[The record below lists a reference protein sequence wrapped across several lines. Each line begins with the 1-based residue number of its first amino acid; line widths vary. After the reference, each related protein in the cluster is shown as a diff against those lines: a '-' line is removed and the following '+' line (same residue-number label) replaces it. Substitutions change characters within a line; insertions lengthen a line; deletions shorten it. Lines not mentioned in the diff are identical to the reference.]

1 MQNGS
6 SMKPTEVLVLSGL
19 LLALCLTSLFALWR
33 RANRI
38 QSAVAGAPRIRWTY
52 TPGSSPLSGI
62 ALAPNGTIHFA
73 AADGIYALS
82 PEGRLLWK
90 SPLPSG
96 PVAAAPTLA
105 PSGTLYAACQSGML
119 FALDASGNLIWQSV
133 STQHKFL
140 TPPALEDDDALYVA
154 DDYTDLF
161 AFAPRLGP
169 NLNWKQM
176 SYSPTGSKEDI
187 LLGRNP
193 YGDGWWRSSPVIGGG
208 DGVYIPPPR
217 GRSRPP
223 QRGARLFF
231 FPLPAWPGIGGRNT

>member
-1 MQNGS
+1 
-6 SMKPTEVLVLSGL
+6 
-19 LLALCLTSLFALWR
+19 
-33 RANRI
+33 
-38 QSAVAGAPRIRWTY
+38 
-52 TPGSSPLSGI
+52 
-62 ALAPNGTIHFA
+62 
-73 AADGIYALS
+73 
-82 PEGRLLWK
+82 
-90 SPLPSG
+90 
-96 PVAAAPTLA
+96 
-105 PSGTLYAACQSGML
+105 ML

-193 YGDGWWRSSPVIGGG
+193 YGDGSWRSSPVIGGG
-208 DGVYIPPPR
+208 DAISLSHQEGLFPLHI
-217 GRSRPP
+217 
-223 QRGARLFF
+223 GAGLFF
-231 FPLPAWPGIGGRNT
+231 VLHLLGLPLPFFSLTLCVASYTGL